1 MATGTPESNRLVQQ
15 TLRVSVP
22 ASSANIG
29 PGFDVLG
36 MALSLYAH
44 LEVDSM
50 SGAQSNLDNS
60 HPAMVA
66 YRRAG
71 GRGSL
76 QVKCSIPSGRGLGF
90 SGAVRVGGVCLG
102 LADAAGIGADDLP
115 AFIEDQRQMILDL
128 SAELEGHA
136 DNVAA
141 SVFGG
146 VTAVIPQDAG
156 HHQTVGLPLSPQ
168 LQSRCTIAVW
178 VPSFETS
185 TAKSRQT
192 LPAHI
197 DRVDAVFTLAHAI
210 RLTVALAEFDI
221 AGLRSS
227 LFDRLHQDS
236 RLQAAPLSHKALT
249 TMLDAGAITGW
260 LSGSGPTVAALCW
273 SEQVGALEQALDAD
287 DNLKDR
293 GRVLRLSIDVGGLQ
307 AAR

>member
-1 MATGTPESNRLVQQ
+1 MADVNSEPNGLVGHI
-15 TLRVSVP
+15 LRVKVP

-36 MALSLYAH
+36 MALSLYAS
-44 LEVDSM
+44 LEVDRM
-50 SGAQSNLDNS
+50 SGAESNQDDS

-76 QVKCSIPSGRGLGF
+76 RVQCSIPSGRGLGF
-90 SGAVRVGGVCLG
+90 SGAVRVGGLCLG
-102 LADAAGIGADDLP
+102 LADAAGVGADELP
-115 AFIEDQRQMILDL
+115 AFIDDRRQTILDL
-128 SAELEGHA
+128 AAELEGHA

-146 VTAVIPQDAG
+146 VTAVVPQDAG
-156 HHQTVGLPLSPQ
+156 HRHVVGLPLSPE
-168 LQSRCTIAVW
+168 LQTRCTILVW
-178 VPSFETS
+178 IPSFETS

-197 DRVDAVFTLAHAI
+197 DRADAVFTLAHAI

-221 AGLRSS
+221 SGLRSS

-236 RLQAAPLSHKALT
+236 RLMATPLSHKALS
-249 TMLDAGAITGW
+249 TMVDAGAITGW

-273 SEQVGALEQALDAD
+273 SEQIGALEQALNAD
-287 DNLKDR
+287 KELKDS
-293 GRVLRLSIDVGGLQ
+293 GRVLRLTIDVGGLQ